1 MLRHAGT
8 VESAAL
14 THCPRLCFRSST
26 LKPQTSTTERTCRAA
41 STVYMHSGT
50 LADIVWSYNH
60 SLVPCD
66 RSAFHQVCD
75 IFMRW
80 TAQFVSRKAS
90 VGTRWVLI
98 ERSTSGGEN
107 GRRGQAAE
115 RRRGVGVGVIVCV
128 PMFQAVWL
136 AQTQT
141 STATPICQNTATEA
155 PFHLK
160 VQCVRYGQNLSLKH

>member
-98 ERSTSGGEN
+98 ERSTSGGKMDA
-107 GRRGQAAE
+107 GAKQQSG
-115 RRRGVGVGVIVCV
+115 GVVLVLEWLFVC
-128 PMFQAVWL
+128 PCSRLCDW
-136 AQTQT
+136 
-141 STATPICQNTATEA
+141 PKHK
-155 PFHLK
+155 P
-160 VQCVRYGQNLSLKH
+160 VQQHPYARILPQKHHFT